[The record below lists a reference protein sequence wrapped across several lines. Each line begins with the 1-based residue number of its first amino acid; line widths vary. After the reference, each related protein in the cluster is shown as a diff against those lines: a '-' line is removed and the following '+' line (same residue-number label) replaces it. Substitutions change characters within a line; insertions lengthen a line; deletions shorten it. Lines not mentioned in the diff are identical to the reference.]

1 MTSNH
6 AADRQHTGMWCYS
19 LCACP
24 PLCTSEVAGAVAP
37 HKEEPVRRVMFTP
50 TPQSTV
56 MVMVKAKVKHGQHL
70 AAACMRVF
78 GLA

>member
-1 MTSNH
+1 
-6 AADRQHTGMWCYS
+6 
-19 LCACP
+19 
-24 PLCTSEVAGAVAP
+24 
-37 HKEEPVRRVMFTP
+37 MFTP